1 VRRRQKPP
9 PESPEFFTDR
19 GLGKRVVEGLRREGW
34 TVHAMSEVF
43 PSSERSRSLRFQ
55 DENWIHDVTRR
66 GWAILSKDGFRWGH
80 ERLAIADCGARV
92 FSIPSGNLRTEQ
104 MIERF
109 ASSKDAIWARC
120 NEPGPFLYTVHPTSL
135 FRVTLPDL

>member
-1 VRRRQKPP
+1 
-9 PESPEFFTDR
+9 
-19 GLGKRVVEGLRREGW
+19 
-34 TVHAMSEVF
+34 
-43 PSSERSRSLRFQ
+43 
-55 DENWIHDVTRR
+55 
-66 GWAILSKDGFRWGH
+66 
-80 ERLAIADCGARV
+80 
-92 FSIPSGNLRTEQ
+92 